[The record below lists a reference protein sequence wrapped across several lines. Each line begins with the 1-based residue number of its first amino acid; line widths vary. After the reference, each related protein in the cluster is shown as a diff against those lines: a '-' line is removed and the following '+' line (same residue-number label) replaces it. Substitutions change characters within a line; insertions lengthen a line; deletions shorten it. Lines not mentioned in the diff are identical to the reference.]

1 MTKSQYKVLLKDLD
15 KVLISISEKEVKQLL
30 PQIELFLTE
39 FNEFG
44 EYEEIDELGLK
55 EAHVT

>member
-1 MTKSQYKVLLKDLD
+1 MTISQYKVLLEDLD
-15 KVLISISEKEVKQLL
+15 KVLFSISEKEIKQLL

-39 FNEFG
+39 SNVFG
-44 EYEEIDELGLK
+44 EYEEIDEIGLK